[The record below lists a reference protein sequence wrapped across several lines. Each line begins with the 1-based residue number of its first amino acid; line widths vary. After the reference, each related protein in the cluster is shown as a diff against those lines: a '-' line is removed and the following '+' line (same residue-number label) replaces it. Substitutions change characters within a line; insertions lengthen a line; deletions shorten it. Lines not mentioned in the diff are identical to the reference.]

1 MIAFPSKLIVLEV
14 CILGSLSLLL
24 AQEAMLF
31 RVSEVN
37 VAMVALEVP
46 EVITSLTSC
55 AIRCHMLAGS
65 CFSFKYNL
73 VTSLCSLGSWIVP
86 SNGTS
91 SLQPSEGLFTTGAF
105 CNTSLNFT
113 LETNGTASVCIWIS
127 TKSYNYTTS
136 VNSCLARR
144 MHLYTPKTL
153 DKFSI
158 MTSIVIRLQKNFWI
172 GLDDIEVENVFRWVD
187 DGSLLDNNY
196 RKQIFAPNQPDNHN
210 GSEDCVAYNLKYFP
224 LNDGTCSSALPYIC
238 EKGTTESTF

>member
-1 MIAFPSKLIVLEV
+1 MISFPSKLIVLEV

-65 CFSFKYNL
+65 
-73 VTSLCSLGSWIVP
+73 WIVP

-113 LETNGTASVCIWIS
+113 LETNGTASVCIWMS
-127 TKSYNYTTS
+127 TKNYNYTTS

-158 MTSIVIRLQKNFWI
+158 MTSIVIKLQKNFWI

-187 DGSLLDNNY
+187 DGSLLYNNY

-224 LNDGTCSSALPYIC
+224 LNDGPCSSALPYIC